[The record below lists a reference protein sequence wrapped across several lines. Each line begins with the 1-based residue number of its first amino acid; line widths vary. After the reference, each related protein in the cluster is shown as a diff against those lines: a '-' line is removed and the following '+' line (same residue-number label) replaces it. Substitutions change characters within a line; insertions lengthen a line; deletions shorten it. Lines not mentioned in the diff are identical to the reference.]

1 MPAAGSSR
9 SLALRLMSDKPTISI
24 PEGEPPAEL
33 LIDDEIVGEG
43 EEAIIG
49 KRVIVHY
56 VGVAWSNGQEF
67 DASWN
72 RGDTFDFRLGAR
84 EVIEGW
90 DRGVKGM
97 KVGGRRKL
105 TIPPDLGYG
114 SRGAGGAIKGG
125 ETLVFVV
132 DLMAVR

>member
-1 MPAAGSSR
+1 MPDR
-9 SLALRLMSDKPTISI
+9 PVITI
-24 PEGEPPAEL
+24 PDGDPPADLVIE
-33 LIDDEIVGEG
+33 DEVVGDG
-43 EEAIIG
+43 DEATIG
-49 KRVIVHY
+49 KRVVVHY
-56 VGVAWSNGQEF
+56 AGTAWSNGKEF

-72 RGDTFDFRLGAR
+72 RGDTFAFRLGAR

-97 KVGGRRKL
+97 RVGGRRRL

-114 SRGAGGAIKGG
+114 SQGAGGVIKGG

-132 DLMAVR
+132 DLVAVR

>member
-1 MPAAGSSR
+1 
-9 SLALRLMSDKPTISI
+9 MSDKPVISI
-24 PEGEPPAEL
+24 PEGEPPADL
-33 LIDDEIVGEG
+33 LIEDEIVGDG
-43 EEAIIG
+43 DEATID

-56 VGVAWSNGQEF
+56 VGVAWSNGEEF

-90 DRGVKGM
+90 DRGVEGM

-132 DLMAVR
+132 DLVAVR

>member
-1 MPAAGSSR
+1 MAE
-9 SLALRLMSDKPTISI
+9 KPVITI

-90 DRGVKGM
+90 DRGGVATGM
-97 KVGGRRKL
+97 PEQPASVRVAGATGATLGTDPRRGR
-105 TIPPDLGYG
+105 
-114 SRGAGGAIKGG
+114 
-125 ETLVFVV
+125 
-132 DLMAVR
+132 